1 MKMKTETILNNLLKV
16 KNDPFKYMDVLENT
30 INELKID
37 IYNESMGLKNRKQDP
52 QKKAL
57 KFLNDNKKRFSG
69 GRSCLAYAYQT
80 NINGNDVQVF
90 TDSYIAFIL
99 KTFYKLPLWDE
110 KKEKKNYV
118 DISRVLPN
126 KSYGEIVG
134 FNFKD
139 LLAKLKAKQIE
150 EKDGMKI
157 IELKSESY
165 KCFFSADNLKKICD
179 ILGTADLTMYLYGT
193 LKVALIVDEKTDN
206 QAVITPIRK
215 YC

>member
-1 MKMKTETILNNLLKV
+1 MKTETILNNLLKV
-16 KNDPFKYMDVLENT
+16 KDNPFKYMDMLEST

-37 IYNESMGLKNRKQDP
+37 IYNENMGLKNRKQDP

-69 GRSCLAYAYQT
+69 GRSCLAYACQT
-80 NINGNDVQVF
+80 IINGKEVQVF
-90 TDSYIAFIL
+90 ANSYIAFIL
-99 KTFYKLPLWDE
+99 KTFYSLPLWDNE
-110 KKEKKNYV
+110 KEKNKYPE
-118 DISRVLPN
+118 IERILPN
-126 KSYGEIVG
+126 KSYGEIVD

-150 EKDGMKI
+150 EKEGTKL
-157 IELKSESY
+157 IEINSDSY
-165 KCFFSADNLKKICD
+165 KCCFNADNLKKVCD
-179 ILGTADLTMYLYGT
+179 ILGTTELIMRLYGEM
-193 LKVALIVDEKTDN
+193 KVALIIDEKTDN

>member
-1 MKMKTETILNNLLKV
+1 MKTETILNKLLKLKDNPLNAELLDNV
-16 KNDPFKYMDVLENT
+16 

-37 IYNESMGLKNRKQDP
+37 VYNENMGLKNRKQDP

-57 KFLNDNKKRFSG
+57 KFLNDNKKRFSS

-80 NINGNDVQVF
+80 IINGNDVQVF

-99 KTFYKLPLWDE
+99 KTFYNLPLWDNE
-110 KKEKKNYV
+110 NGSYPQIE
-118 DISRVLPN
+118 RVLPDKN
-126 KSYGEIVG
+126 YGELVK

-139 LLAKLKAKQIE
+139 LAAKLKAKQIE
-150 EKDGMKI
+150 EKDGMKL

-165 KCFFSADNLKKICD
+165 KCYFNADNLKKISD
-179 ILGTADLTMYLYGT
+179 ILGTTQLTMRLYGE
-193 LKVALIVDEKTDN
+193 LKPALIIDEKTDN
-206 QAVITPIRK
+206 QAVITPIRS

>member
-1 MKMKTETILNNLLKV
+1 MKTETILNNLLKV
-16 KNDPFKYMDVLENT
+16 KDNPFKYMNVLENT

-69 GRSCLAYAYQT
+69 GRSCLAYAYET
-80 NINGNDVQVF
+80 IINGNDVQVF

-99 KTFYKLPLWDE
+99 KTFYNLPLWDE
-110 KKEKKNYV
+110 EKEKKSYV

-126 KSYGEIVG
+126 KSYGEIAK
-134 FNFKD
+134 FSFKE
-139 LLAKLKAKQIE
+139 LVAKLKAKQIE
-150 EKDGMKI
+150 EKDGTKL
-157 IELKSESY
+157 IELNSDSY
-165 KCFFSADNLKKICD
+165 KCCFNADNLKKISD
-179 ILGTADLTMYLYGT
+179 ILGTTDLVIRLYGE
-193 LKVALIVDEKTDN
+193 LKPALIIDEKNDN
-206 QAVITPIRK
+206 QAVIVPIRK

>member
-1 MKMKTETILNNLLKV
+1 MKTETILNNLLKV
-16 KNDPFKYMDVLENT
+16 KDNPFKYMDVLENT

-37 IYNESMGLKNRKQDP
+37 VYNENMGLKNRKQDP

-57 KFLNDNKKRFSG
+57 KFLNDNKKRFSS

-80 NINGNDVQVF
+80 IINGNEVQVF

-99 KTFYKLPLWDE
+99 KTFYKLPLWDNE
-110 KKEKKNYV
+110 NGAYPQIE
-118 DISRVLPN
+118 RVLPD
-126 KSYGEIVG
+126 KKYGEIVK

-139 LLAKLKAKQIE
+139 LAAKLKAKQIE
-150 EKDGMKI
+150 EKEGVKI
-157 IELKSESY
+157 IELNSESY
-165 KCFFSADNLKKICD
+165 KCYFNADNLKKISD
-179 ILGTADLTMYLYGT
+179 ILGTTQLTMRLYGEM
-193 LKVALIVDEKTDN
+193 KAALIIDEETDN

>member
-1 MKMKTETILNNLLKV
+1 MKTETILNNLLK
-16 KNDPFKYMDVLENT
+16 FKDNPSNAELLDNV

-37 IYNESMGLKNRKQDP
+37 VYNESMELKNRKQDP

-69 GRSCLAYAYQT
+69 GRSCLAYACQT
-80 NINGNDVQVF
+80 IINGNDVQVF

-99 KTFYKLPLWDE
+99 RTFYKLPLWDE
-110 KKEKKNYV
+110 EKENKSYV

-126 KSYGEIVG
+126 KSYGEIVD

-139 LLAKLKAKQIE
+139 LLAKFKAKQIE
-150 EKDGMKI
+150 EKDGTKV
-157 IELKSESY
+157 IEINSDSY
-165 KCFFSADNLKKICD
+165 KCFFDADNLKKICD
-179 ILGTADLTMYLYGT
+179 ILGTTELVMRLYGEM
-193 LKVALIVDEKTDN
+193 KVALIIDEKTDN
-206 QAVITPIRK
+206 QAVIAPIRK